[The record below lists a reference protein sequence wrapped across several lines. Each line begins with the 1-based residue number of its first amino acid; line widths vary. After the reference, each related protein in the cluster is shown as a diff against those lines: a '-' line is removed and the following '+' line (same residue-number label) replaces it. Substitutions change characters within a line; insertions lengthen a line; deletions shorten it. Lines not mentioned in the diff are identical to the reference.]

1 MESKAKSRWRL
12 CWMALGWLLIALTP
26 LVGPIPGPGG
36 IIVFAAGVTLLIRN
50 SVWAKRLYVRIKRRW
65 PKLGRAAD
73 KVMRR
78 ARPQAQAALKPT
90 AGASEQAESID
101 FTNRLP

>member
-1 MESKAKSRWRL
+1 
-12 CWMALGWLLIALTP
+12 MALGWLLIALTP

-36 IIVFAAGVTLLIRN
+36 IIVFAAGVTLLMRN
-50 SVWAKRLYVRIKRRW
+50 STWAKRLYVRMKRRW

-78 ARPQAQAALKPT
+78 RKPEPRRALKP
-90 AGASEQAESID
+90 ASGTLDKAESID
-101 FTNRLP
+101 FINRLP

>member
-1 MESKAKSRWRL
+1 
-12 CWMALGWLLIALTP
+12 MALGWLLIALTP

-36 IIVFAAGVTLLIRN
+36 IIVFAAGATLLIRN
-50 SVWAKRLYVRIKRRW
+50 STWAKRLYVRMKRRW

-78 ARPQAQAALKPT
+78 GRPEPRPALEPAAGSLDK
-90 AGASEQAESID
+90 AESID
-101 FTNRLP
+101 FINRLP

>member
-1 MESKAKSRWRL
+1 MESKPKSRWRL

-26 LVGPIPGPGG
+26 LVGPVPGPGG
-36 IIVFAAGVTLLIRN
+36 IIVFAAGAALLIRN
-50 SVWAKRLYVRIKRRW
+50 STWAKRRYVWMKRRW

-78 ARPQAQAALKPT
+78 GKKL
-90 AGASEQAESID
+90 AEAID
-101 FTNRLP
+101 